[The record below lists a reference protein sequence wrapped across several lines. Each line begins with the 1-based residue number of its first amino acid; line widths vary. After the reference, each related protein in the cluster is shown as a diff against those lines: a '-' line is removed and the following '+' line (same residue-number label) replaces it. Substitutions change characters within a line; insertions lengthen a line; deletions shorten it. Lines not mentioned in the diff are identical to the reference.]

1 MTNPRL
7 YKEGIPKTKE
17 NIDKEATKELKERG
31 ILTNE
36 EIDLMLK
43 QTDKIKFDYFRL
55 SAKALICIVKKFGKR
70 RSEISRLGIEDLNF
84 LPNELEITF
93 HLSKKHKRGL
103 HQFFRVCK
111 KTSPVVL
118 EKPLPEIKQLWQ
130 TWQKTE
136 EGHTI
141 KNAVSLQ
148 SISLDDKYAAPI
160 IEYYQYIKNNYQEA
174 KFLFP
179 SGKTVFGE
187 TYVIFPDRPLSG
199 SQLLRI
205 IKPLKSDV
213 WLHLF
218 RETKGA
224 EIAKA
229 YGRTLNAIYEVKDS
243 LDLENEETAYR
254 YVRRYVAKKQ
264 EVER

>member
-1 MTNPRL
+1 MTNPKKE
-7 YKEGIPKTKE
+7 YKQ
-17 NIDKEATKELKERG
+17 RG
-31 ILTNE
+31 ILSNE
-36 EIDLMLK
+36 EIDLMLAEANK
-43 QTDKIKFDYFRL
+43 LKGEYFQLR
-55 SAKALICIVKKFGKR
+55 AKALICLVKKFGKR
-70 RSEISRLGIEDLNF
+70 RSEISKLDIADLNI
-84 LPNELEITF
+84 LLYDLEVTF

-103 HQFFRVCK
+103 HQFFKVCK
-111 KTSPVVL
+111 EKNPSVL

-130 TWQKTE
+130 TWQQTQ

-141 KNAVSLQ
+141 KNSVSLQ
-148 SISLDDKYAAPI
+148 SISLNDKYAGPI
-160 IEYYQYIKNNYQEA
+160 IEYYNYIKANYPEA
-174 KFLFP
+174 KYLFP
-179 SGKTVFGE
+179 SGMIVFGE
-187 TYVIFPDRPLSG
+187 SYIIYPEEHLSG

-205 IKPLKSDV
+205 IKPLKHDA

-229 YGRTLNAIYEVKDS
+229 NGRTLNAIYEVKDG

-254 YVRRYVAKKQ
+254 YVRRYVARRQ